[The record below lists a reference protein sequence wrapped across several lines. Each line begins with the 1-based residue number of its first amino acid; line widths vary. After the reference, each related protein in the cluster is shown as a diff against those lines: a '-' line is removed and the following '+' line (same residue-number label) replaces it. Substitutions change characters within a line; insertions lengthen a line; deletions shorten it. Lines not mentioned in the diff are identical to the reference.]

1 MVTSVSNQFKGD
13 RAGAQAAARELAAKI
28 LEHGREHLQPFF
40 VARLEEAAA
49 GKGGA
54 GAVVF
59 TDLESVEKL
68 LTDLK
73 GAWLA
78 RNKEKGYPVSI
89 VLTGLTTDIHQC
101 CQKAGI
107 TEHTYLQC
115 LGPFGKRVKEL
126 PQNQDELSL
135 ITMCGHGF
143 IARNRIR
150 ALVRRV
156 QDGELTPAQ
165 AADDIGQ
172 PCRCGLRNKPRAEKI
187 FARLAANAV

>member
-1 MVTSVSNQFKGD
+1 MLTSVSNQYKGD
-13 RAGAQAAARELAAKI
+13 RAGAQTAARELAAKI

-40 VARLEEAAA
+40 VNRLEQEAA
-49 GKGGA
+49 GKGGG

-59 TDLESVEKL
+59 TDLETVEKL
-68 LTDLK
+68 LSDLK
-73 GAWLA
+73 GDWLT

-89 VLTGLTTDIHQC
+89 VLTGLTTDIHGC

-126 PQNQDELSL
+126 PPSQDELSL

-143 IARNRIR
+143 IARNRVR
-150 ALVRRV
+150 SLVRRI

-165 AADDIGQ
+165 AADDIAE

-187 FARLAANAV
+187 FQRLASQA